1 MTTFKR
7 GKPTPLN
14 MHGTM
19 ERPRTGRFL
28 QKAVSDASPALRL
41 SCTLT
46 VGAHP
51 IQQVVGTY
59 PVDVA

>member
-14 MHGTM
+14 MHGTA
-19 ERPRTGRFL
+19 PRVGFL

-41 SCTLT
+41 SYTLT

-51 IQQVVGTY
+51 IQHFVGTY

>member
-7 GKPTPLN
+7 GQPTPLN
-14 MHGTM
+14 EYAWNGP
-19 ERPRTGRFL
+19 PRVGFL
-28 QKAVSDASPALRL
+28 PKAVSDASPALCL
-41 SCTLT
+41 SHTLT

-51 IQQVVGTY
+51 IQPFVGTY

>member
-7 GKPTPLN
+7 GQPTPLN
-14 MHGTM
+14 MHGTA
-19 ERPRTGRFL
+19 PHGSASFP
-28 QKAVSDASPALRL
+28 KAVSDASPALRL
-41 SCTLT
+41 SYTLT

-51 IQQVVGTY
+51 IQHFVGTY